1 MSNRSVRTG
10 QRKPGAQASARAEDP
25 LHTLYGR
32 PGFLI
37 RRAHQIAVSLFVE
50 EMGALGLTPTQS
62 GILLVLGHRAGLD
75 QISVARLLGLDR
87 STASMVIAK
96 LVSAGLVA
104 RGVDTGDRRRRAL
117 TLTPAG
123 RRMLERLSAPMDRA
137 RTRVLSPF
145 DEAEA
150 AQFLKLLDKFT
161 TAFNG
166 TTRVPM
172 IDERTNGES

>member
-1 MSNRSVRTG
+1 MSTSGARSTR
-10 QRKPGAQASARAEDP
+10 RKPAPRAQAGADDP
-25 LHTLYGR
+25 LHALYGR

-62 GILLVLGHRAGLD
+62 GILFVLGHRSGLD
-75 QISVARLLGLDR
+75 QISVARMLGLDR

-96 LVSAGLVA
+96 LVAAGLVG
-104 RGVDTGDRRRRAL
+104 RGIDTGDRRRRAL

-123 RRMLERLSAPMDRA
+123 RRMLDRLSAPMDRA
-137 RTRVLSPF
+137 RERVLSPF
-145 DEAEA
+145 DAEEA
-150 AQFLKLLDKFT
+150 AQFMRLLDKFT

-172 IDERTNGES
+172 IDERTNGET